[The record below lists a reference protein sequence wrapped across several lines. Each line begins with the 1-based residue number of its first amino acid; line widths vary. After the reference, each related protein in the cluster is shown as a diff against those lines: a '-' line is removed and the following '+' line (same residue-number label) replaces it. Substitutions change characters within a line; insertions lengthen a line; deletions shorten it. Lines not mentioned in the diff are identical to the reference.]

1 MQVELQQIKI
11 SEPNA
16 DLEGKVS
23 ETQAPFPARIQVKT
37 NGIYYTRTSMRDIPK
52 RIHYIHG
59 NV

>member
-1 MQVELQQIKI
+1 MQLELQQIKT

-16 DLEGKVS
+16 ELEGKVS

-37 NGIYYTRTSMRDIPK
+37 NGIYYTRTSMTFLNE
-52 RIHYIHG
+52 YIIY